1 MYLASQEIELT
12 TLQLNYNTVSN
23 AEIPHFTPSHH
34 TTVTAQNLI
43 HLLAYIRLKTW
54 ALYLTMSLVLNSLSG
69 SVSSSSEPSPVRHFH
84 TPSDRGRLICLF
96 QGCYWYL
103 LLENKGE

>member
-43 HLLAYIRLKTW
+43 HLLAYMRPHAKNLGAIFDDE
-54 ALYLTMSLVLNSLSG
+54 LSFKFFVRFSFFQLRTISCQAFPYTIWQG
-69 SVSSSSEPSPVRHFH
+69 STDMPFS
-84 TPSDRGRLICLF
+84 G
-96 QGCYWYL
+96 L
-103 LLENKGE
+103 LLVPIVRK